1 MTGIYAFLKQIRD
14 RNIIETDIIEK
25 YIKNIQEE
33 IRNNIVKTSSYDTL
47 AGIHSAI
54 IYYFG
59 CYEQDT
65 FSREILSS
73 IEEYFLN
80 SFKIDDMKRNFNY
93 ASFAHGYSG
102 VMTSIMCM
110 LQHKYDVKL
119 EKIYVN
125 CGKKKKNCML
135 KNLYGK
141 ICELIIS
148 YIHITGVMVQ

>member
-1 MTGIYAFLKQIRD
+1 MYFGKSYDLGLFKEYDISYFCGLTGIYAFLKQIRD

-73 IEEYFLN
+73 IEEYF
-80 SFKIDDMKRNFNY
+80 
-93 ASFAHGYSG
+93 
-102 VMTSIMCM
+102 
-110 LQHKYDVKL
+110 
-119 EKIYVN
+119 
-125 CGKKKKNCML
+125 
-135 KNLYGK
+135 
-141 ICELIIS
+141 
-148 YIHITGVMVQ
+148 